1 MPINHNL
8 GEEKLKA
15 VALLAAGKT
24 KIQTAKELG
33 VHRKTIENW
42 SKSPDFQKALM
53 DTQDEVV
60 EKAIEETS
68 LTISE
73 QVQALLPDA
82 FKVLADVLKNPDSRN
97 ADKLKA
103 IQLLGKWS
111 GMEDKKQTEQ
121 PHSELEFKM
130 YTQQK
135 AQAINNN

>member
-24 KIQTAKELG
+24 KTEAAKKLG

-53 DTQDEVV
+53 DIQDETI

-82 FKVLADVLKNPDSRN
+82 FNVLANIVKNPDSRN

-103 IQLLGKWS
+103 IQLIGKWS
-111 GMEDKKQTEQ
+111 GMEDKKIPEQ
-121 PHSELEFKM
+121 PQPELEFANYLKERE
-130 YTQQK
+130 
-135 AQAINNN
+135 NSN

>member
-15 VALLAAGKT
+15 VALLATGKT
-24 KIQTAKELG
+24 KTETAKELG

-111 GMEDKKQTEQ
+111 GMEDKKQPEQ
-121 PHSELEFKM
+121 PNSELDFRL
-130 YTQQK
+130 YTQEK
-135 AQAINNN
+135 AGKAINN

>member
-1 MPINHNL
+1 MPINHSL

-15 VALLAAGKT
+15 VALLATGKT
-24 KIQTAKELG
+24 KVETAKELG

-53 DTQDEVV
+53 DTQDEIV

-82 FKVLADVLKNPDSRN
+82 FKVLADIVKNPDSRN

-103 IQLLGKWS
+103 VQLLGKWS
-111 GMEDKKQTEQ
+111 GLEDRKQPEQ
-121 PHSELEFKM
+121 SNPQMDFADYLK
-130 YTQQK
+130 QK
-135 AQAINNN
+135 TSTN